1 MRDWYLSLDD
11 PLTLTLAADFRLC
24 KPDYLNDHIWEL
36 EPGSGDPPALSLRT
50 TYGLRARSMRIFP
63 RFTASGAT
71 VTALS
76 NFASPPR
83 LRRFYPNFL
92 SLNFSPFTGLEVLA
106 EHWIPSSQT
115 IAGRLTLIN
124 HTNEASAMGLELCG
138 LLVPFEGQSL
148 VHAQIQSAN
157 VLAGRTS
164 DLAPVIF
171 LTGGPQHGPGPYPS
185 LTLDLYLEAGATRQL
200 TWAQAALGDPQAS
213 LELARRTTARPW
225 DAERARI
232 ELVNAAQ
239 TVEVKTGDPDWDA
252 AFAFSQKT
260 AFSLFFP
267 GIEHLPNPSFVL
279 ARQPDHGRSM
289 RGDGSDYTS
298 LWSGQSPLE
307 AYYLASLLP
316 GALEL
321 AEGLVRNFLS
331 TQGKDGFVDCR
342 PGLAGQRGRWLA
354 PPLLACLAWQSYQAT
369 EDEAFLAEVFPQL
382 LAFFQT
388 WFVPAHDRDGDGFPE
403 WDHPLQTGFED
414 NPAFAAWHA
423 CLHLHRHRWA
433 QGVDITAVESP
444 ALAAYLYRECRSLI
458 RMAEK
463 LGRREELEVLQFRVA
478 ALRIAA
484 EECWS
489 ARSSIYHYRDRDTH
503 RSLAGRRLA
512 QWRGPGK
519 IKLKRSYTAPVR
531 LLIRVQTSDKASR
544 RLEVIINGQ
553 TASGAQSEHIK
564 RQDIRWHMENVA
576 LTSREVYAQ
585 LNDIEIIGLE
595 PRDQVTVRTIDYAQ
609 EDQTSFLPLWA
620 GIPEEQRASS
630 LIKRGLL
637 DTARFYHPFGIS
649 ACASLPCPQAEATCL
664 SVEMPWQ
671 QLIGEGLLAYG
682 YTSEAAQLVARSMN
696 AVILN
701 LKQQHA
707 FYRAYHA
714 ENGVGIGERNALTG
728 LAPLGLFLQALGV
741 QFLTGGC
748 IRLSGKNPFSWPV
761 TVKYKGLSVTRRS
774 DQSEVTFPDGRTVA
788 LSDPSD
794 LLVCPE

>member
-24 KPDYLNDHIWEL
+24 EPDYLNDHIWEL

-63 RFTASGAT
+63 RFTASGTT

-76 NFASPPR
+76 SFAAPPR

-106 EHWIPSSQT
+106 EYWIPSSQT

-124 HTNEASAMGLELCG
+124 HANEAFAIGLELCG
-138 LLVPFEGQSL
+138 LLVPIEGQSL
-148 VHAQIQSAN
+148 VHTQIQFAN

-185 LTLDLYLEAGATRQL
+185 LILDLYLEAGAARQL

-213 LELARRTTARPW
+213 LELARRTAARPW

-239 TVEVKTGDPDWDA
+239 TIEVETGDPDWDA
-252 AFAFSQKT
+252 AFALSQKT

-267 GIEHLPNPSFVL
+267 GGEHLPNPSFVL

-298 LWSGQSPLE
+298 LWSGGSPLE

-316 GALEL
+316 GAPEL
-321 AEGLVRNFLS
+321 TEGLVRNFLS
-331 TQGKDGFVDCR
+331 TQGEDGFVDCR

-354 PPLLACLAWQSYQAT
+354 APLLSTLAWQSYQAT
-369 EDEAFLAEVFPQL
+369 EDEAFLAEVFPRL
-382 LAFFQT
+382 LAFFQA
-388 WFVPAHDRDGDGFPE
+388 WFAPSNDRDGDGFPE

-414 NPAFAAWHA
+414 NPAFAAWHG
-423 CLHLHRHRWA
+423 WA
-433 QGVDITAVESP
+433 LGVDISTVESP
-444 ALAAYLYRECRSLI
+444 ALAACLYRECRSLI
-458 RMAEK
+458 QIAEK
-463 LGRREELEVLQFRVA
+463 LGRSEELERLQFRA
-478 ALRIAA
+478 TALRIAA

-489 ARSSIYHYRDRDTH
+489 DRSAIYHYRDRDTH
-503 RSLAGRRLA
+503 RSPAGKMLRRR
-512 QWRGPGK
+512 RGSGH
-519 IKLKRSYTAPVR
+519 IELKKVFTVPVR
-531 LLIRVQTSDKASR
+531 LLICVQTKDRVIR
-544 RLEVIINGQ
+544 RLELTIKGQ
-553 TASGAQSEHIK
+553 AASGAQTEQIK
-564 RQDIRWHMENVA
+564 WQDVPWHMENA
-576 LTSREVYAQ
+576 AITSREVYTQLSEIEIAGLE
-585 LNDIEIIGLE
+585 LND
-595 PRDQVTVRTIDYAQ
+595 RVTISTVDYTQ
-609 EDQTSFLPLWA
+609 EDQTLFLPLWA
-620 GIPEEQRASS
+620 GIPEERRAAS
-630 LIKRGLL
+630 LIQRGML
-637 DTARFYHPFGIS
+637 DTIRFYHPFGIS
-649 ACASLPCPQAEATCL
+649 ACASLPCLQAEATCL
-664 SVEMPWQ
+664 SVAMPWQ
-671 QLIGEGLLAYG
+671 QLIGEGLLAYDYPG
-682 YTSEAAQLVARSMN
+682 EAAQLVTRLMN

-707 FYRAYHA
+707 FYRTYHA
-714 ENGVGIGERNALTG
+714 ERGVGIGERNALTG

-741 QFLTGGC
+741 QFLAGGRV
-748 IRLSGKNPFSWPV
+748 RLSGKNPFSWPV